1 MSAYDDLTPKQRA
14 FVNAYLKTGNA
25 TESARQAGYV
35 GNDVTMGAVGAENLK
50 KPPIQ
55 AALRERGE
63 TANRAKIADAN
74 EVLELLTGVA
84 RDEDTHPVA
93 RVRAMELLGKRY
105 ALWIEKHQVEHSG
118 GIAQVPPR
126 AQSLE
131 EWAKEAAAS
140 TPKE

>member
-14 FVNAYLKTGNA
+14 WVDAYLKTGNA
-25 TESARQAGYV
+25 TEAARQAGYV
-35 GNDVTMGAVGAENLK
+35 GNDNTLGAVGGENLR
-50 KPPIQ
+50 KPTIQ
-55 AALRERGE
+55 AALKERGE

-84 RDEDTHPVA
+84 RDEGAHPVA
-93 RVRAMELLGKRY
+93 RVRSLELLGKRY

-118 GIAQVPPR
+118 GIAVVPPR

-131 EWAKEAAAS
+131 EWERQAAAS
-140 TPKE
+140 RPKE